1 MYYYRIIPADSVRKS
16 VREAGW
22 AGARAAAMV
31 LGMNAIS
38 PRWIVLCGKEE
49 WSRAGGNDVLTSL
62 SPHLG
67 GLAHK
72 TSGIYINAGITVTES
87 VECGIHESFHAYQF
101 RNNMFSGGKPSVV
114 IAMAERHA
122 QDFTN
127 GVLKVLAG
135 ILVFK
140 NPLVDKSQTAP
151 SAPYHPPRTFS
162 RGLSI
167 REMRRF
173 GRC

>member
-1 MYYYRIIPADSVRKS
+1 MYYYRIIPADSVSKS

-22 AGARAAAMV
+22 AGARAAAIV

-38 PRWIVLCGKEE
+38 PRWMVLCTKED
-49 WSRAGGNDVLTSL
+49 WARAGSNDVLTSL
-62 SPHLG
+62 SPELG

-72 TSGIYINAGITVTES
+72 TSGIYINANISVAES

-101 RNNMFSGGKPSVV
+101 RNNMFSGGKPSDVV
-114 IAMAERHA
+114 AMAERHA

-127 GVLKVLAG
+127 GALRVLAG

-140 NPLVDKSQTAP
+140 NPLVDTSQNAP

-162 RGLSI
+162 RAMSI
-167 REMRRF
+167 REMRRL